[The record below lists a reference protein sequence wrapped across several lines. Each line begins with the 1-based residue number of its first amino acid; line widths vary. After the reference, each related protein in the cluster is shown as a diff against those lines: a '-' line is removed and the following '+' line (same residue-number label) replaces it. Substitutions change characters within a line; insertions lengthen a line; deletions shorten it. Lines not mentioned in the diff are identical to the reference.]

1 MKRVTLLIVVMMVA
15 MSGMAVA
22 QLMTSTTIVAEVPF
36 QFTVA
41 NKIVPAGECEVRAI
55 TTDGRTLAIRN
66 TDAKV
71 SLVSMFSQTEGK
83 QAASGYALV
92 FNRYGDRYFLS
103 GIQLRGS
110 QVTYRLPES
119 KVEAELRAATA
130 EPTQE
135 TLLAFLK

>member
-1 MKRVTLLIVVMMVA
+1 MKRITCLVVVVMVA
-15 MSGMAVA
+15 LSGMAVA
-22 QLMTSTTIVAEVPF
+22 QLMTSATIVAEVPF

-41 NKIVPAGECEVRAI
+41 NKVVPAGECEVRAI
-55 TTDGRTLAIRN
+55 TTDGRTLVIRN
-66 TDAKV
+66 TEAKV

-83 QAASGYALV
+83 QTASGYALV

-110 QVTYRLPES
+110 LVTYRLPES
-119 KVEAELRAATA
+119 TVEAELRAATA

-135 TLLAFLK
+135 TLLAVLK